1 MKKQIVVNK
10 QTGERFETTRWLS
23 VADAVRIT
31 GYNSLRSAWRPIA
44 GNGGEIE
51 VSPGAIE
58 GFGSYLKP
66 ATAVVVAAPA
76 QAQAVA
82 RWQDQPATQAQLDY
96 LAKLRVRVELPL
108 TKAQASR
115 MIDAAR
121 EGDAALEYE
130 DGPYTGEVY

>member
-76 QAQAVA
+76 QAVA

>member
-31 GYNSLRSAWRPIA
+31 GYNGLRSVWRPIA

-66 ATAVVVAAPA
+66 EAAAAPV
-76 QAQAVA
+76 QAQATV

-115 MIDAAR
+115 LIDAAR